1 MTNNTHS
8 NIRDIMTETYPENE
22 TGGIMICGINYG
34 KSKKDEER
42 AASGGQ
48 AEERYSSFFSDQGR
62 SPKAANNYR
71 FRNRLLTWF
80 IHCWGIKLE
89 TRRGHDGA
97 FERSFFQTNWLDTQ
111 SHDAKGISHEVLVDG
126 ADGFLKL
133 LEQREPSVIMFFGS
147 GLIEALNDPRIRD
160 RVINILGKWSGKTD
174 GCTVD
179 KFGRKTQIKFEM
191 KTQKFGETDI
201 IGLPHPQRWGLS
213 NEYVK
218 RLKPPDLEKIL
229 KYNKPA

>member
-1 MTNNTHS
+1 
-8 NIRDIMTETYPENE
+8 
-22 TGGIMICGINYG
+22 MICGINGG

-179 KFGRKTQIKFEM
+179 RCIVDKFGRKTQIKFEM
-191 KTQKFGETDI
+191 KTQKFGETYI

-213 NEYVK
+213 DEYVEK
-218 RLKPPDLEKIL
+218 LRPPDLETIL
-229 KYNKPA
+229 KYSKPA